1 VTIAPPEVDR
11 PDGRAEVIAMGCG
24 GIEHSAV
31 LVSLRAADDL
41 NEVAREWST
50 VGIDE
55 LAGADPWRTFRW
67 YLGQKHY
74 SGTYWSST
82 VGSSVIYESRLE
94 LARLLFADF
103 DPTVRHI
110 VAQPFLLRATVGQKA
125 RKHIPDYLLLTDTGP
140 VIMDVKPARRLAD
153 PKVKFTFAWTREIVE
168 ARGWRYEV
176 ATEPP
181 GVELENV
188 QFLSGYR
195 RNWLFPT
202 QLLVQV
208 RACNLNGGSLDDAFN
223 CLPTEPDELVRSA
236 VLHLLWRQE
245 LATSPRKTLPGLWP

>member
-1 VTIAPPEVDR
+1 
-11 PDGRAEVIAMGCG
+11 MGCG

-31 LVSLRAADDL
+31 LVSFRTADDL
-41 NEVAREWST
+41 NEVTREWGA
-50 VGIDE
+50 VRAE
-55 LAGADPWRTFRW
+55 EFAAADPWRIFRW
-67 YLGQKHY
+67 YLGQRHY

-103 DPTVRHI
+103 APTVRHI
-110 VAQPFLLRATVGQKA
+110 VAQPFLLRATVDQES
-125 RKHIPDYLLLTDTGP
+125 RKHIPDYFLMTDAGP

-153 PKVKFTFAWTREIVE
+153 PKVAFTFAWTREIVE

-181 GVELENV
+181 AIELMNV
-188 QFLSGYR
+188 RFLSGYR
-195 RNWLFPT
+195 RGWLFAADLLA
-202 QLLVQV
+202 QL
-208 RACNLNGGSLDDAFN
+208 RARKLHGATLDDPFS

-245 LATSPRKTLPGLWP
+245 LTIDLSKPLNRRTELRSMA